1 MIIKFFVTG
10 GIALKKEDCRI
21 CFRFYNGKITKFRRF
36 CLGKRANGYNND
48 TAEIKNFS
56 CATIFYVFNLKIVIF
71 SDLTFIFA
79 MNYFHY
85 LFKLKLMNKTDLVNA
100 IAEKA
105 NLTKIDAKNALDAT
119 LGAIAEALAK
129 DDKVALVGFGT
140 FSVTEKAAR
149 TGINPRTKEK
159 IEIAARKVVKFKP
172 GSDLNV

>member
-1 MIIKFFVTG
+1 
-10 GIALKKEDCRI
+10 
-21 CFRFYNGKITKFRRF
+21 
-36 CLGKRANGYNND
+36 
-48 TAEIKNFS
+48 
-56 CATIFYVFNLKIVIF
+56 
-71 SDLTFIFA
+71 
-79 MNYFHY
+79 
-85 LFKLKLMNKTDLVNA
+85 MNKTDLVNA

-172 GSDLNV
+172 GADLNV